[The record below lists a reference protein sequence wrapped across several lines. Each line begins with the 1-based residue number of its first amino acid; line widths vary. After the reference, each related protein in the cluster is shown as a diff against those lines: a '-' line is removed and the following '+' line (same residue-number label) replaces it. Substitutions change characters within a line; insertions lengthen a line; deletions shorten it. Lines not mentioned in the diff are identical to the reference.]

1 MIKAKLATNLQ
12 PVFFEWDEKFKV
24 QIRDVPENIRHRLT
38 KANEEINFNKKHQKT
53 TETNWLKYS
62 RDFLREAIVG
72 WAGMTYRYL
81 IDICKPLD
89 LEPGVKLDE
98 AIEFNQEN
106 LDKVIE
112 FHRPEFTL
120 FMLHAVEALDDI
132 YGEQKK
138 KELENL

>member
-1 MIKAKLATNLQ
+1 MIKAKLAMNVQ
-12 PVFFEWDEKFKV
+12 PVYFEWDEKFKV
-24 QIRDVPENIRHRLT
+24 LVRDVPENVRQKLT
-38 KANEEINFNKKHQKT
+38 KANEEITFNKKHQKT
-53 TETNWLKYS
+53 TETNWSKYS
-62 RDFLREAIVG
+62 RDFLCEAIAG
-72 WAGMTYRYL
+72 WEGMTYRYL

-98 AIEFNQEN
+98 LIEFNKEN

-120 FMLHAVEALDDI
+120 FMLHAVEELDGI
-132 YGEQKK
+132 YAEQKK